1 MKLYG
6 FPLSPFVR
14 KVMVVAQ
21 EKGIDAEIVP
31 ANPAHPT
38 EEFLAV
44 SPYGKIPAMDD
55 DGFCL
60 ADSSAIAHYLDA
72 KHPEPALLP
81 GDPKARA
88 RAIWFDEVADTVLM
102 PAGAPMLFNRLVG
115 PKFLGVPG
123 DEAAAKAAEEAVAGR
138 LGYIEQTLGED
149 GWLDEDF
156 SLGDIA
162 VSSMVKSLSY
172 ASWTIDAGAFPKTA
186 AWYDRV
192 CARPAWQAAA
202 AVESGIMAGAGL

>member
-72 KHPEPALLP
+72 KHPETALLP
-81 GDPKARA
+81 ADPKARA

>member
-1 MKLYG
+1 
-6 FPLSPFVR
+6 
-14 KVMVVAQ
+14 MVVAQ

-38 EEFLAV
+38 EEFLAA

-55 DGFCL
+55 EGFCL

-72 KHPEPALLP
+72 KHPDPALLP
-81 GDPKARA
+81 ADPKARA

-102 PAGAPMLFNRLVG
+102 PAGGPMLFNRLVG

-123 DEAAAKAAEEAVAGR
+123 DEAAAEAAEEAIAGR
-138 LGYIEQTLGED
+138 LGYIEQTLGDD
-149 GWLDEDF
+149 GWLDGEF

-162 VSSMVKSLSY
+162 LASVLKSFGY
-172 ASWTIDAGAFPKTA
+172 AGWTIDAAAYPRIA
-186 AWYDRV
+186 AWHGRV
-192 CARPAWQAAA
+192 SARPAWQAAA

>member
-81 GDPKARA
+81 TEPKARA

>member
-81 GDPKARA
+81 ADPKARA